1 MILDEAYSKPDTNGL
16 AGYTQDP
23 VSSEETTD
31 KQDHMVVC
39 LSLANEATGAKKKT
53 LRGFRIIQNTHVI
66 DDYSRMI
73 FPGAFI
79 FFNLIYWSAYCWIAL
94 QRDCGRS
101 ILKYLCINKSKIKI
115 VICNGLKV
123 KGQHW

>member
-1 MILDEAYSKPDTNGL
+1 MILDEAYSEPDTNGL
-16 AGYTQDP
+16 AGYTQAP
-23 VSSEETTD
+23 VSSEEATD

-39 LSLANEATGAKKKT
+39 LSLATGAKKKT

-79 FFNLIYWSAYCWIAL
+79 FFNLIYWSVYC
-94 QRDCGRS
+94 
-101 ILKYLCINKSKIKI
+101 
-115 VICNGLKV
+115 
-123 KGQHW
+123 

>member
-16 AGYTQDP
+16 AGYTQAP
-23 VSSEETTD
+23 VSSEEATD

-39 LSLANEATGAKKKT
+39 LSLATGAKKKT

-79 FFNLIYWSAYCWIAL
+79 FFNLIYWSVYCWIAL

-101 ILKYLCINKSKIKI
+101 ILKYLCINKSKRKLLF
-115 VICNGLKV
+115 VMDWK
-123 KGQHW
+123 